1 MFRSHSPRKYYLFT
15 VLVCTVF
22 AYLALSWVFIYISAH
37 TNYRCPSTFN
47 TPSNWQLPDR
57 YRNKESGTDKTIAQA
72 KDWQL
77 PHYQSVYFPSR
88 AKNVYISGWYTEINK
103 SAPTVIVVHGIRPN
117 CKSVF
122 ESLLV
127 SGMLAKGGLNVLNID
142 LQNYGDSSKTSRFI
156 AYGQREYLDILG
168 AFDWLVQSGYRPS
181 QIGIAG
187 LSLGAVTTAIAA
199 ASEEQIKAVWLDS
212 PYADF
217 NQMFCDELKASYL
230 PCFFSHGVRWMAYT
244 FLGVSPDTI
253 KSTDVLTKNPN
264 LYLFL
269 THGTKDKRIPIKHAY
284 KFVEISKARDS
295 KLETWI
301 VDDNEHLEAMI
312 KHPKTYQKKMVTFF
326 RSRLKNDNK
335 K

>member
-1 MFRSHSPRKYYLFT
+1 M
-15 VLVCTVF
+15 V
-22 AYLALSWVFIYISAH
+22 
-37 TNYRCPSTFN
+37 
-47 TPSNWQLPDR
+47 
-57 YRNKESGTDKTIAQA
+57 DKTIAQA
-72 KDWQL
+72 SDWQL

-88 AKNVYISGWYTEINK
+88 ANNVYISGWYTEVNK

-199 ASEEQIKAVWLDS
+199 ASDDQIKAIWLDS

-217 NQMFCDELKASYL
+217 HQMFCDELKASYL

-253 KSTDVLTKNPN
+253 KSTDALTKNPD
-264 LYLFL
+264 LHLFL

-284 KFVEISKARDS
+284 QFMEISREQGS
-295 KLETWI
+295 QLETWI
-301 VDDNEHLEAMI
+301 VEDNEHLEAMI
-312 KHPKTYQKKMVTFF
+312 KHPKVYQKKIVTFLGTTYQVAKT
-326 RSRLKNDNK
+326 SDTTDRL
-335 K
+335 